1 MCPGT
6 RLRRGTFLSRSSWL
20 RLIGILDPALG
31 GWPQSREVREP
42 ESWLE
47 AEVLEEVREGMQL
60 VRCGSPVPRALVAVV
75 VVVGSEGRDE
85 SSTGETDLRRTNRAL
100 VYYIY

>member
-75 VVVGSEGRDE
+75 VVGSAGRDE
-85 SSTGETDLRRTNRAL
+85 SSTGETDLRGTNRAL

>member
-1 MCPGT
+1 MCPGA

-60 VRCGSPVPRALVAVV
+60 VRCGSPVPRALAA
-75 VVVGSEGRDE
+75 VVGSAGRDE
-85 SSTGETDLRRTNRAL
+85 SSTGETDLQGTRRAL

>member
-60 VRCGSPVPRALVAVV
+60 VRCGSPVPRVLAA
-75 VVVGSEGRDE
+75 VVGSAGRDE
-85 SSTGETDLRRTNRAL
+85 SSTGETDLQGTGWAL